1 MLRIM
6 YVLAVANH
14 KGGVGKS
21 FTSVQI
27 ATELARR
34 GERVLLVDADA
45 QAHSTLY
52 LMGDD
57 AAEIVEPDL
66 SHILDGTS
74 LADIVVAISP
84 EGFWLAPST
93 LRVAE
98 MDMRLVADTGRRDQR
113 FKRALQ
119 RVEADYGYVVIDC
132 PPALSLVT
140 INALA
145 AADAILAPVT
155 LTNFALKGLARFL
168 RWVDQFRA
176 EGIVQA
182 ELLAVLP
189 TMYSPRQ
196 SADRE
201 GLITL
206 HNSGLPLLEPVPR
219 RTSVEQVVAARMA
232 TVADQESAGELAAAP
247 RALPALAAPYR
258 AAVDRI
264 MEAAGAR
271 PGELART

>member
-1 MLRIM
+1 MFT
-6 YVLAVANH
+6 LAVANH

-21 FTSVQI
+21 YSSVQL
-27 ATELARR
+27 ATELAHR

-57 AAEIVEPDL
+57 AAEVVDPDL
-66 SHILDGTS
+66 SHILDGVS
-74 LADIVVAISP
+74 LADIVIPVSP
-84 EGFWLAPST
+84 EGFWLAPAT

-119 RVEADYGYVVIDC
+119 RVEADYGYAIIDC

-145 AADAILAPVT
+145 AADAILSPVT
-155 LTNFALKGLARFL
+155 LTNFSLKGLARFL
-168 RWVDQFRA
+168 RWVEQFRA

-189 TMYSPRQ
+189 TFYSGRQ
-196 SADRE
+196 SADIE
-201 GLITL
+201 GLVAL
-206 HNSGLPLLEPVPR
+206 HNSGLPLLAPVPR
-219 RTSVEQVVAARMA
+219 RTSVERQVASRMA
-232 TVADQESAGELAAAP
+232 GGESGAGAAVAG
-247 RALPALAAPYR
+247 PYR

-264 MEAAGAR
+264 VEAAGRKAPEPAR
-271 PGELART
+271 P